1 MFFGQKIHPLNFDI
15 PEQWRINGNTVE
27 LSGPSVCLRIHCA
40 DIADGCLRLRFENLH
55 DTGSR
60 QHSDAVLPELR
71 EGRSVVPMVSSH
83 PNPHLLGEKETDIVQ
98 FTTAA
103 GRIELGASCLRLEL
117 AGITL
122 DTVAEGIGSCGENL
136 LLNFA
141 LNNVEGCYGFGER
154 TRRLNKLGDSA
165 EFLTVDVVA
174 VFRHTYARDDYD
186 PTYVAI
192 PLAILKTG
200 EGFLGLFFD
209 NPGRAVMDTG
219 KSRPGEFWY
228 QAFGGVTD
236 LYALAGPGLAD
247 VVRRYAALTGRAP
260 LPPLWALGY
269 HQCRWSYRSAAE
281 FRELAAQFAAAD
293 LPVSA
298 LWYDIDYMDGFR
310 LFTWNRG
317 AFPDPAGLN
326 HALQAA
332 GIRTVTIVD
341 PGVKR
346 EPGYAVYDSGRERQA
361 FCQTASGRD
370 YVGKVW
376 PGDTVFPDFTLA
388 NTRDWWAGKLA
399 DFLRDN
405 AVDGVWL
412 DMNDPATGYSRS
424 EEMCFDHGSISHD
437 RYHNQYA
444 HFMAMASRAAC
455 DRIDPDGRPFLLTR
469 SACAGTQRYSAVWT
483 GDNAS
488 NWKHLRMALP
498 CSLNLGLSGVA
509 FNGPDVGGFM
519 DDASPELL
527 VRWHQAGCLFP
538 FFRNHAIQHSRQQ
551 EPWQFGPAPLAAIRG
566 AIRTRYRLLPSLY
579 QCFFA
584 HWRNGDP
591 IIRPLLYHYNGPEYV
606 HLDDQYLVGD
616 TLLVAPI
623 LHGEGQG
630 PEIIRHGVKMQERPV
645 RLPPGSW
652 FDLNH
657 GEWLDGG
664 CVLHYAAALDELPL
678 FVRDGAVLPY
688 YAGPLRNSLMD
699 LRAVELHLFC
709 RERPVQFDYFLD
721 DRETRRYQS
730 GGYSIASISA
740 KIEDHRLRME
750 ITETGNYPQNTV
762 TFTPVIYGRPDI
774 EELELTVNG
783 HTGNRPM
790 QSTSREWLCRQW
802 PVQSL

>member
-1 MFFGQKIHPLNFDI
+1 MFFGQKIHPLNFDY
-15 PEQWRINGNTVE
+15 PTQLTVGE
-27 LSGPSVCLRIHCA
+27 DAVDLSGAQIRLHVRCA
-40 DIADGCLRLRFENLH
+40 DIADGCLRLRFEH
-55 DTGSR
+55 GSIELT
-60 QHSDAVLPELR
+60 QHSDAVLPEWR
-71 EGRSVVPMVSSH
+71 AGRSVAPVATSSPRASLPKSH
-83 PNPHLLGEKETDIVQ
+83 ELHSAQ
-98 FTTAA
+98 FVAAA
-103 GRIELGASCLRLEL
+103 GSVELRTSYLRLEL
-117 AGITL
+117 AGVAL
-122 DTVAEGIGSCGENL
+122 HTVAEGVGVCGESL

-141 LNNVEGCYGFGER
+141 LSGVEGCYGFGER
-154 TRRLNKLGDSA
+154 TRRLDKLGDSA
-165 EFLTVDVVA
+165 ECLTVDVVA

-192 PLAILKTG
+192 PLAILKIG
-200 EGFLGLFFD
+200 ENFLGLFFD
-209 NPGRAVMDTG
+209 NPGHAVMDAG

-228 QAFGGVTD
+228 QAFGGLTD
-236 LYALAGPGLAD
+236 LYALAGPTLAE

-281 FRELAAQFAAAD
+281 FRRLAAQFAAAD

-310 LFTWNRG
+310 LFTWNRE
-317 AFPDPAGLN
+317 AFPDPAELN
-326 HALQAA
+326 HELQAA
-332 GIRTVTIVD
+332 GIRAVTIVD
-341 PGVKR
+341 PGVKY
-346 EPGYAVYDSGRERQA
+346 EPGYAVYDSGRERRA

-376 PGDTVFPDFTLA
+376 PGDTVFPDFTLESA
-388 NTRDWWAGKLA
+388 RDWWAGWLA
-399 DFLRDN
+399 DFLRDS

-424 EEMCFDHGSISHD
+424 EEMRFDHGAISHD

-455 DRIDPDGRPFLLTR
+455 DRLDPDGRPFLLTR

-519 DDASPELL
+519 DDTNAELL

-551 EPWQFGPAPLAAIRG
+551 EAWQFGPGPLAAIRG
-566 AIRTRYRLLPSLY
+566 AIRTRYRLLPYLY
-579 QCFFA
+579 QCFFS
-584 HWRNGDP
+584 HWRDGDP
-591 IIRPLLYHYNGPEYV
+591 IIRPLLYHYSGPEYA

-616 TLLVAPI
+616 ALLVAPI

-630 PEIIRHGVKMQERPV
+630 PEITRHGVTLQERSV
-645 RLPPGSW
+645 RLPPGGW
-652 FDLNH
+652 FDLNR
-657 GEWLDGG
+657 GAWLEGD

-678 FVRDGAVLPY
+678 FVRDGAILPY
-688 YAGPLRNSLMD
+688 YAGPLRNGFMD
-699 LRAVELHLFC
+699 LSTVELHLFC
-709 RERPVQFDYFLD
+709 RAQAAQFDYGLD
-721 DRETRRYQS
+721 DRETRRYQR
-730 GGYSIASISA
+730 GDYGVAHISA
-740 KIEDHRLRME
+740 VIEDARLRME
-750 ITETGNYPQNTV
+750 ITEAGDYPQGTV
-762 TFTPVIYGRPDI
+762 TFTPVLYGRPDMQ
-774 EELELTVNG
+774 ELALTVNG
-783 HTGNRPM
+783 HTENRPL
-790 QSTSREWLCRQW
+790 QSSQREWLCRQW
-802 PVQSL
+802 AVRV

>member
-15 PEQWRINGNTVE
+15 PEQWTVNKDAVE
-27 LSGPSVCLRIHCA
+27 LSGPGVRLIVRCA
-40 DIADGCLRLRFENLH
+40 DITDGCLRLRFENAA
-55 DTGSR
+55 DADPR

-71 EGRSVVPMVSSH
+71 EGRPVAPKVSPH
-83 PNPHLLGEKETDIVQ
+83 PNPPPLGWRETNCAR
-98 FTTAA
+98 FSAAA
-103 GRIELGASCLRLEL
+103 GHIELSASRLRLEL
-117 AGITL
+117 AGVAL
-122 DTVAEGIGSCGENL
+122 ETVAEGIGACGENL

-141 LNNVEGCYGFGER
+141 LSGVEGCYGFGER

-192 PLAILKTG
+192 PLAILKIG
-200 EGFLGLFFD
+200 DGFLGLFFD
-209 NPGRAVMDTG
+209 NPGHAVMDAG

-236 LYALAGPGLAD
+236 FYALAGPGLAD
-247 VVRRYAALTGRAP
+247 VVRRYATLTGRAP

-269 HQCRWSYRSAAE
+269 HQCRWSYRSATE

-298 LWYDIDYMDGFR
+298 LWYDIDYMDSFR
-310 LFTWNRG
+310 LFTWNRQ
-317 AFPDPAGLN
+317 AFPDPAALN
-326 HALQAA
+326 QELQAA
-332 GIRTVTIVD
+332 GIRAVIIVD

-346 EPGYAVYDSGRERQA
+346 EPGYPVYDSGREQQA

-376 PGDTVFPDFTLA
+376 PGDTVFPDFTLE
-388 NTRDWWAGKLA
+388 NTRDWWAGRLA
-399 DFLRDN
+399 DFLRES

-424 EEMCFDHGSISHD
+424 EEMRFAQGSVPHD

-444 HFMAMASRAAC
+444 HFMALASRMAC
-455 DRIDPDGRPFLLTR
+455 DRLHSEGRPFLLTR

-488 NWKHLRMALP
+488 SWKHLRMALP
-498 CSLNLGLSGVA
+498 CSLNLSLSGVA

-538 FFRNHAIQHSRQQ
+538 FFRNHAIRHSRQQ
-551 EPWQFGPAPLAAIRG
+551 EPWQFGAEALAAIRG
-566 AIRTRYRLLPSLY
+566 AICTRYRLLPYLY

-584 HWRNGDP
+584 HWRDGDP
-591 IIRPLLYHYNGPEYV
+591 IIRPLLYHYEGPEYA

-616 TLLVAPI
+616 ALLVAPI

-630 PEIIRHGVKMQERPV
+630 PEIIRHGVKMQERSV
-645 RLPPGSW
+645 LLPPGAW
-652 FDLNH
+652 FDLNR
-657 GEWLDGG
+657 GEWLNGG
-664 CVLHYAAALDELPL
+664 RVLHYAAALDELPL

-688 YAGPLRNSLMD
+688 YSGPLCNSFMD
-699 LRAVELHLFC
+699 LGKLELHLFC
-709 RERPVQFDYFLD
+709 RDRPARFDYYLD
-721 DRETRRYQS
+721 DQETRRYQS
-730 GGYSIASISA
+730 GGYGVATILAEI
-740 KIEDHRLRME
+740 DDQQLRLE
-750 ITETGNYPQNTV
+750 ITETGDYPQNTV
-762 TFTPVIYGRPDI
+762 MFTPVIYGRPGI
-774 EELELTVNG
+774 TELELTLNG
-783 HTGNRPM
+783 HTEIRPL
-790 QSTSREWLCRQW
+790 QSSQREWLRRQW
-802 PVQSL
+802 RVLV